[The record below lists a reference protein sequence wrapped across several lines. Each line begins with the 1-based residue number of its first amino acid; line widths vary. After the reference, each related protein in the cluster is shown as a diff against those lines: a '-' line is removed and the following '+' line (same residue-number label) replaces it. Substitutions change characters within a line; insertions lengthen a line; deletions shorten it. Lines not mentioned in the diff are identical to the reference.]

1 MPLSNAADSILTHDL
16 IEASESLPLHREV
29 HHCGE
34 SFSVSPFAIYAECPV
49 CRSRIKVRAFSAA
62 TEPEDVFDAVF
73 TWMNQPGAQ
82 ELVQQRQ
89 QAIAADS
96 D

>member
-1 MPLSNAADSILTHDL
+1 MAATQELA
-16 IEASESLPLHREV
+16 EAIESLPLLREV

-49 CRSRIKVRAFSAA
+49 CHSRIKVRTFSAA
-62 TEPEDVFDAVF
+62 TELEDVFDAVF

-89 QAIAADS
+89 QTIAADS